1 MAGPAVDGWRIV
13 SLWDSDTDGDGFR
26 DERLVPALS
35 GFGRVLPT
43 IEMWPIQTV
52 RMLRTT

>member
-1 MAGPAVDGWRIV
+1 MAGPTVGGWRIV
-13 SLWDSDTDGDGFR
+13 SLWDSDKDYERFG

-35 GFGRVLPT
+35 GFSRVLAT

-52 RMLRTT
+52 RVPRAT